1 MDMMRASRLLACVAA
16 SLASHAAGAGTVQV
30 QVQDGAGKALADA
43 VVFLE
48 SREARA
54 LAKPLQGAEMAQ
66 KAKQFEPTVLVVTAG
81 TAVAFPNRDTVRHHV
96 YSFSPNKTFELK
108 LYSGVPAN
116 PVVFD
121 KTGIAVLGCNIHDA
135 MTGWVVVVDTP
146 YFGRSSTSG
155 ALSLPQVPPGNYRL
169 RVWHPALPVGAA
181 AADQALVV
189 TAADQVVNYRLSGVS
204 GP

>member
-1 MDMMRASRLLACVAA
+1 MRITTNVLIMVGLLAILPA
-16 SLASHAAGAGTVQV
+16 SAGTIQLQLQDAAG
-30 QVQDGAGKALADA
+30 KPLADA

-54 LAKPLQGAEMAQ
+54 LVKPAQGAEMAQ
-66 KAKQFEPTVLVVTAG
+66 KGKQFDPAVLVVPVG
-81 TAVAFPNRDTVRHHV
+81 TSVAFPNRDTVRHHV

-135 MTGWVVVVDTP
+135 MTAWVVVVDTP
-146 YFGRSSTSG
+146 YFGRSAPSG
-155 ALSLPQVPPGNYRL
+155 AVVLAQVPVGNYRL
-169 RVWHPALPVGAA
+169 RLWHPALPVGAPA
-181 AADQALVV
+181 IDQALAV
-189 TAADQVVNYRLSGVS
+189 TAADQTVSYRFTGIS